1 MKTGFNIT
9 NVKKSAKRVLIEK
22 IKKKHL
28 LEICVVF
35 LVQKKQNSWKF
46 WKRTRFPDFFPYHIC
61 GGERN
66 GNNRMSHVQTPDHKG
81 ARGRSDTKGSRGPL
95 SRTKQSAS

>member
-9 NVKKSAKRVLIEK
+9 NAKNGAKKVVLIKK
-22 IKKKHL
+22 IEKKHL

-35 LVQKKQNSWKF
+35 LVRKKQNFGK
-46 WKRTRFPDFFPYHIC
+46 KPVFPIFFHIC
-61 GGERN
+61 GGERS